1 MYILILYDSSSK
13 LLLIDNKKY
22 INLIEIIDNF
32 DINIKKNI
40 TIYLIKFYI
49 KIFYFKKLTIYYFF
63 LL

>member
-1 MYILILYDSSSK
+1 MIHDLNYYLKY
-13 LLLIDNKKY
+13 NKKY